1 MKKRYKIVFDRVLD
15 LKLGYYI
22 YGYIYIYM
30 TIYIIWF
37 KYIQI
42 YIIYTYRLDRSSC
55 TLNVISLCICVFTCQ
70 K

>member
-1 MKKRYKIVFDRVLD
+1 
-15 LKLGYYI
+15 
-22 YGYIYIYM
+22 M

-55 TLNVISLCICVFTCQ
+55 TLNVICKSLYMCIYMSKIDAVIRIYKYKFIDFIYTSLE
-70 K
+70 